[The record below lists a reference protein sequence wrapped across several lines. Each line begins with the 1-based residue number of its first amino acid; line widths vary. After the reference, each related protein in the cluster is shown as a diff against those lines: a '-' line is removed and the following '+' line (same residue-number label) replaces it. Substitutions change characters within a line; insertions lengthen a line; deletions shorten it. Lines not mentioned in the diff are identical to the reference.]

1 MVAESF
7 WETENGYM
15 DIYGYILTNGH
26 FIQKFSGIF
35 TSNIS
40 GVKISQNL
48 VKTLDVSIIPRS
60 GILTAT
66 ITKAH

>member
-1 MVAESF
+1 
-7 WETENGYM
+7 M

-26 FIQKFSGIF
+26 FIQKFSGTF

-48 VKTLDVSIIPRS
+48 VKALDVSIIPRS